1 MTKTTQNRALA
12 KSAASYITQV
22 IERNAKYLKTLKTDD
37 DVSEWFLEN
46 KNSLVEG
53 YCGDVMTREDAKALI
68 KSFAYDA
75 DVSAF
80 DPPHEEGNPLN
91 LYALAEYLVAG
102 RLETCLLDQTEKFR
116 EE

>member
-1 MTKTTQNRALA
+1 MTKTTQIQALA

-46 KNSLVEG
+46 KSDLVGG
-53 YCGDVMTREDAKALI
+53 YCGDVMTLQDAKALI
-68 KSFAYDA
+68 IAFAYDA

-80 DPPHEEGNPLN
+80 DAPHEDGHPDN
-91 LYALAEYLVAG
+91 LYALAEYLTAG
-102 RLETCLLDQTEKFR
+102 KLETLLIEQTEKFR